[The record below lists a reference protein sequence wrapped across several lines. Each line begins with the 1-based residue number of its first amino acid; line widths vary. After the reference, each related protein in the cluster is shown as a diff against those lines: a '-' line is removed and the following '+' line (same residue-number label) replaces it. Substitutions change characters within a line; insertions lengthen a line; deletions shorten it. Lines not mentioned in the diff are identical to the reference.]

1 MKKIMWFL
9 IGFSLIAFPLH
20 YAYAGDCP
28 SPHPGDLQAIFDHM
42 QATAGSVC
50 TDMAPTVADSYDE
63 ANNIY
68 NAYVNSTSC
77 NINALAYIRNGSVT
91 GPSGYTIA
99 ARGWGGWDN
108 VVFAAYYPDGCPPP
122 YNPDADDDGIP
133 DECDFYPD
141 DSGKLNTYTVD
152 WVTVEES
159 TGTEVAWGVQTP
171 YGDGFTLGDTSVDGS
186 TPGHKDILYYQT
198 DGNWYELPADCSSG
212 SRAIDGTR
220 DLNDKQVV
228 EYTWT
233 GDEYE
238 ETPGPGT
245 DGAPVEGTDYSEPTG
260 SETDSESLQVIA
272 QNTAAGVGAQ
282 NLMNENIVAGNTE
295 LNKLKVNSEIQT
307 KQGEELKGYLQDL
320 NTAAGTL
327 DTSVQ
332 ALETAIDENMDVPQA
347 DVDQS
352 VTNAGDVDT
361 EYGTAQTT
369 ITGDATLADDAPL
382 DYQEKTNIATKMA
395 DYITSNP
402 ISDII
407 ENSGLT
413 ISGASPTAT
422 WNYNGQSMV
431 LTVAGFDTAL
441 EAFGQIL
448 LGIFTLAGM
457 LLIFRG

>member
-1 MKKIMWFL
+1 MKKLMWFL
-9 IGFSLIAFPLH
+9 IGFSLVAFPARFVFAD
-20 YAYAGDCP
+20 YYP
-28 SPHPGDLQAIFDHM
+28 SSDFLTQADQYFDSKRS
-42 QATAGSVC
+42 QGYQINYVGFFIDATAALTYFQANHSGTRYS
-50 TDMAPTVADSYDE
+50 
-63 ANNIY
+63 ANNIGSMTPNPCVMWKDDTTTDVIY
-68 NAYVNSTSC
+68 YGTYTYDSIPTSWS
-77 NINALAYIRNGSVT
+77 YS
-91 GPSGYTIA
+91 
-99 ARGWGGWDN
+99 
-108 VVFAAYYPDGCPPP
+108 PDV
-122 YNPDADDDGIP
+122 DDDGIP

-171 YGDGFTLGDTSVDGS
+171 YSDGFTLGDTSVDGS
-186 TPGHKDILYYQT
+186 TPGYKDILYYQT

-238 ETPGPGT
+238 DTPGPGT

-260 SETDSESLQVIA
+260 TETDSEALQVIA

-282 NLMNENIVAGNTE
+282 NLLNENIVAGNSE
-295 LNKLKVNSEIQT
+295 LNKLKINSEIHT

-347 DVDQS
+347 DIDQS
-352 VTNAGDVDT
+352 VTNAGDIDT
-361 EYGTAQTT
+361 EYGTAQTS

-413 ISGASPTAT
+413 ISGASPTAI

>member
-1 MKKIMWFL
+1 MKKLMWFL
-9 IGFSLIAFPLH
+9 IGFSLVAFP
-20 YAYAGDCP
+20 
-28 SPHPGDLQAIFDHM
+28 SRF
-42 QATAGSVC
+42 
-50 TDMAPTVADSYDE
+50 
-63 ANNIY
+63 
-68 NAYVNSTSC
+68 
-77 NINALAYIRNGSVT
+77 
-91 GPSGYTIA
+91 
-99 ARGWGGWDN
+99 
-108 VVFAAYYPDGCPPP
+108 VFAVEVYPIGDWQQCIDTNIASDPTLATYSLVCVGFYTTGAEASAAVGSDNYKYQTCFNRMYRIYYTADIYAISTYDMIVDVDYTLNSPSV
-122 YNPDADDDGIP
+122 DADDDGIP

-171 YGDGFTLGDTSVDGS
+171 YNDGFTLGDTSVDGS
-186 TPGHKDILYYQT
+186 TPGYKDILYYQT
-198 DGNWYELPADCSSG
+198 DGNWYELPADCASYSIAG
-212 SRAIDGTR
+212 SR
-220 DLNDKQVV
+220 DLDDKQVV
-228 EYTWT
+228 DYEWT

-238 ETPGPGT
+238 DTPGPGT

-272 QNTAAGVGAQ
+272 QNTAAGVGAL

-347 DVDQS
+347 DIDQS
-352 VTNAGDVDT
+352 VTNAGDIDT

-395 DYITSNP
+395 EYITSNP

-413 ISGASPTAT
+413 ISGSSPTAT

>member
-1 MKKIMWFL
+1 MKKLMWFL
-9 IGFSLIAFPLH
+9 IGFFLVAFPARFVFSAVVYPLPEFEACLTAFAN
-20 YAYAGDCP
+20 YRNPGYEVGFFNSYPTSWLGGFNLTYFYYTDC
-28 SPHPGDLQAIFDHM
+28 
-42 QATAGSVC
+42 GSSTRYYCWIGGQRV
-50 TDMAPTVADSYDE
+50 
-63 ANNIY
+63 
-68 NAYVNSTSC
+68 AYVLYDN
-77 NINALAYIRNGSVT
+77 
-91 GPSGYTIA
+91 YTLEP
-99 ARGWGGWDN
+99 
-108 VVFAAYYPDGCPPP
+108 PD
-122 YNPDADDDGIP
+122 PDADDDGIP

-152 WVTVEES
+152 WVTIEES
-159 TGTEVAWGVQTP
+159 TETEVAWGVQTP

-186 TPGHKDILYYQT
+186 TPGYKDQLYYQT
-198 DGNWYELPADCSSG
+198 DGNWYDLPADCASYSIAG
-212 SRAIDGTR
+212 SR
-220 DLNDKQVV
+220 DLDDKQVV
-228 EYTWT
+228 DYEWT

-238 ETPGPGT
+238 DTPGPGT

-260 SETDSESLQVIA
+260 SETDSEALQVIA

-282 NLMNENIVAGNTE
+282 NLLNENIVAGNSE
-295 LNKLKVNSEIQT
+295 LNKLKINSEIQV
-307 KQGEELKGYLQDL
+307 KQGEELKDYLADL

-327 DTSVQ
+327 QTAVEGVQTS
-332 ALETAIDENMDVPQA
+332 IDENMDVPQA
-347 DVDQS
+347 DIDEAES
-352 VTNAGDVDT
+352 NAGDVDT
-361 EYGTAQTT
+361 EYGTAQST

-395 DYITSNP
+395 EYITSNP

>member
-9 IGFSLIAFPLH
+9 IGFSLVAFLMRLVYATETSCPIPSGLDPDGYQPASWTSGVYVGTYPDNDSAIA
-20 YAYAGDCP
+20 AVRAAVGCP
-28 SPHPGDLQAIFDHM
+28 SAGV
-42 QATAGSVC
+42 TAFEYEGFLG
-50 TDMAPTVADSYDE
+50 YQIQE
-63 ANNIY
+63 Q
-68 NAYVNSTSC
+68 NSTCTAQVS
-77 NINALAYIRNGSVT
+77 YGER
-91 GPSGYTIA
+91 
-99 ARGWGGWDN
+99 
-108 VVFAAYYPDGCPPP
+108 YYAFIQVGCVLQI
-122 YNPDADDDGIP
+122 PDADDDGYP

-186 TPGHKDILYYQT
+186 TPGYKDILYYQT

-260 SETDSESLQVIA
+260 TETDSESLQVIA

-320 NTAAGTL
+320 NTAVGTL

-332 ALETAIDENMDVPQA
+332 AVETAIDENMDVPQA
-347 DVDQS
+347 DIDEAES
-352 VTNAGDVDT
+352 NAGDVDT
-361 EYGTAQTT
+361 EYGTAQST

-382 DYQEKTNIATKMA
+382 DYREKTNIATKMA

-413 ISGASPTAT
+413 ISGSSPTAT